1 MITNLKERMIG
12 ATGSISGAASIL
24 GSWQVCHN
32 ICLGLVAALSM
43 VGITLTGMPLM
54 FFTKIALPLWSAALV
69 LLGIAAYFSLKK
81 QCISKALLVV
91 NSGFIIA
98 GIPLQSLQ
106 QFQALFWTIGGA
118 LVLAGAGVYLKD
130 RIVGVK
136 V

>member
-1 MITNLKERMIG
+1 
-12 ATGSISGAASIL
+12 
-24 GSWQVCHN
+24 
-32 ICLGLVAALSM
+32 M